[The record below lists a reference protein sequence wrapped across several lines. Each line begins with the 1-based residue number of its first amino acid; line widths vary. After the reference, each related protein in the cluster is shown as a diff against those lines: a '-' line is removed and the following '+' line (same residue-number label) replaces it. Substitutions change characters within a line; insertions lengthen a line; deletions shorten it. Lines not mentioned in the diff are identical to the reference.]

1 MSERVPEGW
10 TQSRVINFVNVG
22 RGYAFKSSDYR
33 STGNPIIRVT
43 NISDSNRLDL
53 SNNIVY
59 LTKDRATE
67 FQSYQLKDDDF
78 LLVMVGATI
87 GKYAKV
93 STQGKSLFLNQN
105 MWRLSVI
112 DKQTQSQKFAIY
124 GLQKVIEEFLRT
136 MQGSAREFLTQKEF
150 GKATLILPPLPEQK
164 KIASILTSVDE
175 VIESTQKQI
184 DKLQDLKKA
193 TMNKLLTKG
202 IDHTEFEVSELGKI
216 PKSWE
221 EITIGNALKLKVIKE
236 IQDGNHGA
244 QHPKAS
250 DYTESG
256 IPFVM
261 ARDLIDGEIDLTN
274 ISYIPETIYQK
285 LRIGFAVAGDI
296 LLTHKATIGV
306 TAIVKEDTPKVMCTP
321 QVTYYR
327 VGNTSILNN
336 IFLFY
341 WFQSDI
347 FQSEL
352 ERLSGQST
360 RSYIGITAQ
369 KDLFLRLPPI
379 DEQHKIIDI
388 FKSIDQTLYLKKKKF
403 AQTQSLK
410 KSLMQDLL
418 TGKVRVQVK

>member
-22 RGYAFKSSDYR
+22 RGYAFKSFDYH
-33 STGNPIIRVT
+33 STGNPIVRVT
-43 NISDSNRLDL
+43 NISDSNGLDL

-124 GLQKVIEEFLRT
+124 GLQKVIDEFLRT

-202 IDHTEFEVSELGKI
+202 IGHTEFKDSDMGRI

-221 EITIGNALKLKVIKE
+221 VKSLGDFSNVTKLAGFE
-236 IQDGNHGA
+236 
-244 QHPKAS
+244 
-250 DYTESG
+250 YTEHFDYSVG
-256 IPFVM
+256 
-261 ARDLIDGEIDLTN
+261 GEIIAVRALNLDGGKLDLTN
-274 ISYIPETIYQK
+274 IQTIPKSVSDALPRSK
-285 LRIGFAVAGDI
+285 LFYGDI
-296 LLTHKATIGV
+296 LISYVGS
-306 TAIVKEDTPKVMCTP
+306 
-321 QVTYYR
+321 
-327 VGNTSILNN
+327 VGNLGFINDNDRFHLAPNVAKISCDLHQVNAHFILQQLQSDRAQKNIKDLTTITSQPSLNMAN
-336 IFLFY
+336 IRKIRFLVCPIKE
-341 WFQSDI
+341 QSDI
-347 FQSEL
+347 VKI
-352 ERLSGQST
+352 LS
-360 RSYIGITAQ
+360 
-369 KDLFLRLPPI
+369 
-379 DEQHKIIDI
+379 
-388 FKSIDQTLYLKKKKF
+388 SIDTKLENLEQKLI
-403 AQTQSLK
+403 QTQSLK
-410 KSLMQDLL
+410 KSLMQNLL
-418 TGKVRVQVK
+418 TGKVRVKVN